1 MERLFRRSVRGQ
13 VCKPLRREEPV
24 CSQEPLCGKES
35 RRGPPAVSNIFHPDL
50 RPGEDKLKS
59 FQSRERRRAAS
70 AGPLRKRAT
79 PATPR

>member
-35 RRGPPAVSNIFHPDL
+35 RR
-50 RPGEDKLKS
+50 
-59 FQSRERRRAAS
+59 RAAS
-70 AGPLRKRAT
+70 SEQRLP
-79 PATPR
+79 PRPPVR